1 MAWTQKEA
9 AEKIGVSQQNVSA
22 WLNDI
27 HEPSVE
33 QALNV
38 ARVLGVSVEELF
50 RAPGPVLREER
61 SAYITGPNFERWFRQ
76 CRVSWHDHPEERH
89 RIKTGIELA
98 WPNQAKEILNWLE
111 TKPSGE

>member
-50 RAPGPVLREER
+50 RAPGPAVREDVAVYG
-61 SAYITGPNFERWFRQ
+61 SSPNFERWFRQ
-76 CRVSWHDHPEERH
+76 VRVSWQRHPEERH

-98 WPNQAKEILNWLE
+98 WPNQAKDILDWLE
-111 TKPSGE
+111 KSQP